1 MTPLLFSLVVL
12 ASSFA
17 AGVLGSLLGLG
28 GGVVVIPVL
37 TLALGVDI
45 RLAIAASAIAV
56 VATSSSGATENVRS
70 GLANLRL
77 AAFLELGAAA
87 GALTGALLSG
97 VVAPRTLY
105 VVFGVMLAVSGLVLL
120 RKAHPPAAPE
130 ALAEATP
137 EAAALDPGG
146 LRLGGVSVDDDG
158 RRFAYRV
165 HRPGL
170 GLALIYLAGL
180 FGGMLGVGAG
190 VLKVPALDLAMKVPW
205 RASTATSALMI
216 GVTAAASAGV
226 FLGRGDVA
234 PIVAAP
240 VAVGVVLG
248 AQAGSRLARRMP
260 SWATRSLFFVVVAYV
275 SVQMLRRGLA

>member
-1 MTPLLFSLVVL
+1 MTPLEFTLVVL
-12 ASSFA
+12 AA
-17 AGVLGSLLGLG
+17 AFGAGTLGSLLGLG

-37 TLALGVDI
+37 TLLLGVDI

-56 VATSSSGATENVRS
+56 VATSASGATENVRT

-87 GALTGALLSG
+87 GALTGAFLSG
-97 VVAPRTLY
+97 VLAGKALFVI
-105 VVFGVMLAVSGLVLL
+105 FGAMLAVSGVVLL
-120 RKAHPPAAPE
+120 RKSRAPALAEPEPAAP
-130 ALAEATP
+130 
-137 EAAALDPGG
+137 DR
-146 LRLGGVSVDDDG
+146 LRLGGVSLDDDG
-158 RRFAYRV
+158 RPFCYRV
-165 HRPGL
+165 RRPGL

-190 VLKVPALDLAMKVPW
+190 VLKVPALDVAMKVPW
-205 RASTATSALMI
+205 RASTATSAVMI

-248 AQAGSRLARRMP
+248 AQAGSRLARIMP
-260 SWATRSLFFVVVAYV
+260 SWATRALFLGVVAWV
-275 SVQMLRRGLA
+275 SVQMIRKGLA

>member
-1 MTPLLFSLVVL
+1 MTPLEFTLIAL
-12 ASSFA
+12 ASSFG

-37 TLALGVDI
+37 TLLLGVDI

-56 VATSSSGATENVRS
+56 VATSCSGATEHVKS

-77 AAFLELGAAA
+77 AVFLELGAAA
-87 GALTGALLSG
+87 GALTGAFLSG
-97 VVAPRTLY
+97 VLASRALFVI
-105 VVFGVMLAVSGLVLL
+105 FGVMLALSGAILL
-120 RKAHPPAAPE
+120 RKSRLPAAAAPE
-130 ALAEATP
+130 APADL
-137 EAAALDPGG
+137 PGSDS
-146 LRLGGVSVDDDG
+146 LRLGGVCVDEDG
-158 RRFAYRV
+158 RPFRYRV
-165 HRPGL
+165 QRPGL
-170 GLALIYLAGL
+170 GLGLIYLAGF

-205 RASTATSALMI
+205 RASTATSTLMI

-240 VAVGVVLG
+240 VAVGVVFG
-248 AQAGSRLARRMP
+248 AQVGSRLSRSMP
-260 SWATRSLFFVVVAYV
+260 SWATRALFLGVVAWV
-275 SVQMLRRGLA
+275 SVQMIRKGLA

>member
-1 MTPLLFSLVVL
+1 MTPIHFTLLVF
-12 ASSFA
+12 ASSVG

-37 TLALGVDI
+37 TLLLGVDI

-56 VATSSSGATENVRS
+56 VATSASGATEHVKS

-77 AAFLELGAAA
+77 AAFLEVGAAA
-87 GALTGALLSG
+87 GALTGAFLSG
-97 VVAPRTLY
+97 VIASRALY
-105 VVFGVMLAVSGLVLL
+105 VLFAVMLAASGVLL
-120 RKAHPPAAPE
+120 LRRSRQRGASEAAPG
-130 ALAEATP
+130 A
-137 EAAALDPGG
+137 DPREPGRDA

-158 RRFAYRV
+158 RPFRYRV

-180 FGGMLGVGAG
+180 FGGILGVGAG

-240 VAVGVVLG
+240 VAVGVVFG
-248 AQAGSRLARRMP
+248 AQAGSRLSRFIP
-260 SWATRSLFFVVVAYV
+260 SWATRALFFGVVAWV
-275 SVQMLRRGLA
+275 SVQMVRKGLA